1 MNYSSEN
8 YGMQARVCKKRPSN
22 HGLLYMGIL
31 WSRSKSFKTRLLP
44 IEKTLKKEIE
54 LAHDTGCAVNTN
66 KDTLPL
72 CSLWEKT
79 GKTIDSDLQLLQ

>member
-1 MNYSSEN
+1 
-8 YGMQARVCKKRPSN
+8 
-22 HGLLYMGIL
+22 
-31 WSRSKSFKTRLLP
+31 LP